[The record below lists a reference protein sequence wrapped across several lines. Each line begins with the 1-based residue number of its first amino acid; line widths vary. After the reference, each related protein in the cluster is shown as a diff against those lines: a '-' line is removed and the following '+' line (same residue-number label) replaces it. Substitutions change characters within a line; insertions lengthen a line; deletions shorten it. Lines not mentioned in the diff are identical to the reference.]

1 MGKVQNFR
9 YNIMHISSITDFKN
23 VKGGFHNQ
31 YKDVYFV
38 RAVGTSP
45 DYQQEIQ
52 RMDEDLCRQMQEGRG
67 FYRRISSLPKLQ
79 AVEDV
84 TFYSECYDIW
94 LASKKN
100 RAEIRSVKKNP
111 ALSAVLAAG
120 CAAAEE
126 MYRKHCSQVTASMLK
141 NMMIKMLFWYDAVFA
156 DTEFQWDLK
165 TSMKIVADNIEK
177 RQEYFFF
184 YLVSLTGCDVLLL
197 QSAKDIA
204 PEEEQLL
211 LSEKFV
217 LGEYSDEKLP
227 ECRRYESHDKEA
239 RMPKNQSVHDRPA
252 VSEETFR
259 HLEREGHNRGTGTAR
274 NGEHRNVGS
283 DRGAVEKSFEEL
295 AQCASSVVLIAVHDA
310 RGEVV
315 GTGSGIM
322 IGADGYILTNHH
334 VIAGGRVY
342 SVRIENDEQ
351 VYMTD
356 EIVKYHSV
364 LDLAII
370 RIDRILRPLPL
381 YRGNKKLLR
390 GQKVVA
396 IGSPLGL
403 FNSVS
408 DGIISGFRNIQEVE
422 MIQFT
427 APVSHGS
434 SGGAL
439 LNMQGQVI
447 GISTAG
453 IDSGQNINL
462 AVGYE
467 SVYPFAKS
475 FLSE

>member
-94 LASKKN
+94 LASKKS
-100 RAEIRSVKKNP
+100 RAEIRSVKKNQ
-111 ALSAVLAAG
+111 ALSGVLAEA
-120 CAAAEE
+120 CAVIEE
-126 MYRKHCSQVTASMLK
+126 MYRRHCGQVTASILK
-141 NMMIKMLFWYDAVFA
+141 NFMIKMLFWYDAVFA
-156 DTEFQWDLK
+156 DEEFQWDLK
-165 TSMKIVADNIEK
+165 TSMKIAVSNIEK
-177 RQEYFFF
+177 KQEYFFF

-197 QSAKDIA
+197 QSAGDIA
-204 PEEEQLL
+204 PQEEKLG
-211 LSEKFV
+211 LSEKFI
-217 LGEYSDEKLP
+217 LGGYSKESLP
-227 ECRRYESHDKEA
+227 PYRRSELYQKDGQTPKGQSSHG
-239 RMPKNQSVHDRPA
+239 RTTL
-252 VSEETFR
+252 SEEAFR
-259 HLEREGHNRGTGTAR
+259 CPERERVHRAAGVQNGNNRSAGSER
-274 NGEHRNVGS
+274 N
-283 DRGAVEKSFEEL
+283 AVEKRFEEL

-310 RGEVV
+310 RGEIV

-356 EIVKYHSV
+356 EIVKYNSV
-364 LDLAII
+364 LDLGII

>member
-1 MGKVQNFR
+1 M
-9 YNIMHISSITDFKN
+9 
-23 VKGGFHNQ
+23 
-31 YKDVYFV
+31 
-38 RAVGTSP
+38 
-45 DYQQEIQ
+45 
-52 RMDEDLCRQMQEGRG
+52 
-67 FYRRISSLPKLQ
+67 
-79 AVEDV
+79 
-84 TFYSECYDIW
+84 
-94 LASKKN
+94 
-100 RAEIRSVKKNP
+100 
-111 ALSAVLAAG
+111 
-120 CAAAEE
+120 
-126 MYRKHCSQVTASMLK
+126 
-141 NMMIKMLFWYDAVFA
+141 
-156 DTEFQWDLK
+156 
-165 TSMKIVADNIEK
+165 
-177 RQEYFFF
+177 
-184 YLVSLTGCDVLLL
+184 
-197 QSAKDIA
+197 
-204 PEEEQLL
+204 
-211 LSEKFV
+211 
-217 LGEYSDEKLP
+217 
-227 ECRRYESHDKEA
+227 
-239 RMPKNQSVHDRPA
+239 
-252 VSEETFR
+252 
-259 HLEREGHNRGTGTAR
+259 
-274 NGEHRNVGS
+274 
-283 DRGAVEKSFEEL
+283 EKSFEEL

-310 RGEVV
+310 RGEIV